1 MPMDRR
7 QILLGGAG
15 LGAGALAAGPASAA
29 ERPSPGTHLSAVE
42 FGAVP
47 NAAGDQTS
55 ALQLAIDAA
64 AQARAPLWL
73 PAGRY
78 STGTLSLKSGTII
91 SGGHG
96 SAVLVQAG
104 KGPLVSGQGAEGV
117 RLEGVTFDGTNVPL
131 ADTGALVALEKAER
145 LLLRDCRILA
155 SGGDGLSLR
164 GCSGAVLQNE
174 IAGAA
179 RAGLHSIDAGGL
191 EISQNHVHDCR
202 DNGILVW
209 RSQAGEDGT
218 LVTGNRIETIG
229 AASGGSGQNG
239 NGINLFRAGSV
250 LVSGNRIAD
259 CAFSAVRAN
268 SASNC
273 QIVSNSC
280 SRLGEVAIYA
290 EFAFEGA
297 VVASNL
303 VDGAALGISITNFN
317 EGGRLAVVQGNLVRN
332 LKLRPEGESRGI
344 GIAVEADTLVSGNVV
359 EGAPT
364 VGIMAGWGV
373 HLRDVT
379 ITANMVRQSRVGIGV
394 SVVNGAGYAFI
405 TDNMMSQTTE
415 GGIRAMDHLKLLGR
429 DLAHQ
434 SSESFRNI
442 AVFGNVSF

>member
-1 MPMDRR
+1 MPIDRR

-15 LGAGALAAGPASAA
+15 ASALAAGPAFGA
-29 ERPSPGTHLSAVE
+29 ERPAPGTYLSAAD

-47 NAAGDQTS
+47 DTAADQTS
-55 ALQLAIDAA
+55 RLQLAMDAA
-64 AQARAPLWL
+64 AQARTPLWI

-78 STGTLSLKSGTII
+78 RTATLSLKAGTAIA
-91 SGGHG
+91 GGHG

-104 KGPLVSGQGAEGV
+104 NGPLVTCQGGEGI
-117 RLEGVTFDGTNVPL
+117 RLEGITFDGARSPL
-131 ADTGALVALEKAER
+131 ADNGALLIFDKAER
-145 LLLRDCRILA
+145 LLLRDCRILD

-164 GCSGAVLQNE
+164 SCSGAVLQNE

-179 RAGLHSIDAGGL
+179 RAGLHSIDAGGI

-209 RSQAGEDGT
+209 RTEAGEDGT
-218 LVTGNRIETIG
+218 IVANNRVENIG

-239 NGINLFRAGSV
+239 NGINLYRAGSV

-259 CAFSAVRAN
+259 CAFSAIRAN
-268 SASNC
+268 SSSNC

-297 VVASNL
+297 LVASNL
-303 VDGAALGISITNFN
+303 VDDAALGISITNFN

-332 LKLRPEGESRGI
+332 LKLRQTGEARGI
-344 GIAVEADTLVSGNVV
+344 GIAVEADSLVAGNVV

-364 VGIMAGWGV
+364 AGIVAGWGI

-379 ITANMVRQSRVGIGV
+379 ITANVVRQCRVGIGV
-394 SVVNGAGYAFI
+394 SVVNGAGYALI
-405 TDNMMSQTTE
+405 TDNMISQTPD
-415 GGIRAMDHLKLLGR
+415 GGIRAMDHAKLLGR
-429 DLAHQ
+429 DLAKQ

-442 AVFGNVSF
+442 AVFGNVSL